1 MTERSW
7 RTSVVMPLV
16 LALVLV
22 MGGANL
28 LATYLYVR
36 SFNNTQK
43 KQGMLVE
50 ERLCKTFGDLAA
62 LKPPPG
68 DPKTNPSR
76 AYDQGVHTVLSGV
89 GPDIDCPKRK

>member
-7 RTSVVMPLV
+7 RNSFIMPGV
-16 LALVLV
+16 LILVLV

-28 LATYLYVR
+28 LATYLYVH
-36 SFNNTQK
+36 SFQASQK
-43 KQGMLVE
+43 RQGLLVE
-50 ERLCKTFGDLAA
+50 EKLCKTFGNLAA

-89 GPDIDCPKRK
+89 GPDIGCPKRK